1 MSARRAVRLLVG
13 AIVHNWPLKVA
24 AVVLATLLYVGL
36 VASQDSVTYPGPI
49 PVTPVHQP
57 AGTVITN
64 QLRTVDEVR
73 YIAPADLG
81 RLTADDFRAT
91 VDLSNLQPTGTP
103 VSVPVLVEA
112 IDPRVTVLEV
122 RPRAIQVVLDAEVS
136 MTVPVNVEYGTVP
149 PGVEVGETTYTPQQ
163 VEVLGPST
171 AVKKVVS
178 VRVDVTL
185 DPNGLDYDQE
195 VQGTPVDA
203 SGAAVTGVEVQP
215 RTVHVTI
222 PLYKNK
228 QSRSVPVNPVLTGT
242 PAPGFRVAGVDVTPL
257 TVTLEGDADQLSK
270 LATADTAPI
279 PVSGASRTI
288 TQTVPFA
295 LPTGVTP
302 LGTTNVEVTVH
313 IEPVTET
320 RTFAAGLRLDGT
332 DPSLQYALS
341 VQSVLLTVFG
351 SSADLD
357 RLGSSPIT
365 VGIDVSGLP
374 PGQHQL
380 VVVPS
385 LPSGVSV
392 VTIDPSTVTVTV
404 TGSST
409 PTPSGP
415 TPGSSP
421 QPTPSPS

>member
-1 MSARRAVRLLVG
+1 VSARRAVRLLVG